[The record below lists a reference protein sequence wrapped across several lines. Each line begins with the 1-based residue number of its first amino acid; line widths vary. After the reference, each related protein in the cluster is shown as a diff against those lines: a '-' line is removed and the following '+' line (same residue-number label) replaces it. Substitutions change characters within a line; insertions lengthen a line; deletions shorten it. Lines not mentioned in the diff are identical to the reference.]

1 MNLLASTKAVVAWP
15 QHRGAT
21 LGAAAALLVMLVITG
36 VNVFSGAPEARAPA
50 ESLFQY
56 PDRAQWQQA
65 RSAEGVSGS
74 FAERPLFTPNR
85 RATAAVEVPAAPVAP
100 VVAVTR
106 TLDGWALLGIFDSGE
121 MKGAIVRHRDG
132 SRYRPVLGDRVD
144 NWRLISVTARSAQ
157 LESVI
162 DGSVA
167 ELDMGLARVR
177 ELPLAAAPEHSAA
190 QSSESGGEGEQPSEG
205 PPEEAKPKLMTFEG
219 YYGGPRSKDK

>member
-1 MNLLASTKAVVAWP
+1 MNLLAFIKAAAAWP
-15 QHRGAT
+15 QYRGAT

-36 VNVFSGAPEARAPA
+36 LNVFSGAPEARAPA

-56 PDRAQWQQA
+56 PDRAQWQQVP
-65 RSAEGVSGS
+65 SAEGASGS

-85 RATAAVEVPAAPVAP
+85 RAAAPAEPAVAPVAP
-100 VVAVTR
+100 RVTVTR

-132 SRYRPVLGDRVD
+132 GRHRAVLGEEID
-144 NWRLISVTARSAQ
+144 NWRLISVSVRSAQ
-157 LESVI
+157 FESVA

-167 ELDMGLARVR
+167 ELSMGLARIQA
-177 ELPLAAAPEHSAA
+177 LPIPVATKNGAV
-190 QSSESGGEGEQPSEG
+190 QSGEQPSAE
-205 PPEEAKPKLMTFEG
+205 PDEEAEPKPMTFEG